1 MPSPRLWRSRGLVA
15 VSACALAWCGV
26 LLVGAPSVAA
36 TNAPAVSP
44 TAPMASE
51 TVRVTGAVPTKVKRP
66 VAVQRKKGTGWVNLV
81 TGRTNA
87 QGRYALS
94 SRLAASSTI
103 RAFAKKVTVNGKT
116 YAAWTSRTRLVQLA
130 AQSVALTM
138 APAAQTGGSVPV
150 SVTSRPV
157 RVGRTVVLQVLSGDT
172 WTTVGTDTEDA
183 SGVTTYAVVPEVAG
197 TFSYRAVALA
207 WRGAAA
213 RPSATTT
220 LTVTDPLPPSKLQL
234 VSVAVDGGPANG
246 DSSVARVSGNGRYV
260 VFASHATNLV
270 AGDTEGKPDVFLR
283 DLQTGTTVRVSQT
296 PAGVGGD
303 QLSWNPDVSD
313 DGRYVAYRSSAS
325 NLGWNGH
332 NKNDVLLWDR
342 ETGETVPVSPQL
354 SPEDIQS
361 GLLGAPDGPRI
372 SGDGSTVAWV
382 SDDTLAGD
390 DSDLADDAFVWD
402 RLTGERTWISHGQ
415 ETDPGVYAG
424 SSNDIQSVGAI
435 SDDGTRVPFVTAATL
450 ASGTLPGPGAGLSNP
465 DVYIWEGFEDT
476 EVVTLA
482 TVNAANERHTSS
494 EAPALSGNGEHLAFQ
509 SGEEE
514 FAGTTAD
521 GTLDVFTWNVD
532 TGYHQVST
540 SPFPA
545 ERETSD
551 APAISQDGTTVVF
564 HSRDEFLV
572 DETSSTTWDVFRW
585 VSGVGTELI
594 SRTYNGQ
601 PATGQSTSPD
611 VSGDGSVVVFQSPAT
626 NLVPGDTNATT
637 DVFVFA
643 D

>member
-1 MPSPRLWRSRGLVA
+1 MWRSRGLVILS
-15 VSACALAWCGV
+15 VCALALTGV
-26 LLVGAPSVAA
+26 ALGSAPSVAA
-36 TNAPAVSP
+36 TNPPALTP
-44 TAPMASE
+44 TSPMAGE
-51 TVRVTGAVPTKVKRP
+51 TVRITGAVPTKVKRP
-66 VAVQRKKGTGWVNLV
+66 VTVQRKTGSGWVAQV
-81 TGRTNA
+81 SGKTTA
-87 QGRYALS
+87 QGRYALT
-94 SRLAASSTI
+94 SRFTAGTTI
-103 RAFAKKVTVNGKT
+103 RTVARKVTVNGKR
-116 YAAWTSRTRLVQLA
+116 YAAWTSKTRLVEVA
-130 AQSVALTM
+130 AQSVALAL
-138 APAAQTGGSVPV
+138 APSAETGSPV
-150 SVTSRPV
+150 TVTATSRPV
-157 RVGRTVVLQVLSGDT
+157 RVGRTVLLQVLTGDT
-172 WTTVGTDTEDA
+172 WTTVGTETENA
-183 SGVTTYAVVPEVAG
+183 SGVTTYTVTPAAAG

-213 RPSATTT
+213 RPSATVA
-220 LTVTDPLPPSKLQL
+220 LTVTDPVPPSALQL
-234 VSVAVDGGPANG
+234 VSVALDGGPANG
-246 DSSVARVSGNGRYV
+246 ASSVPRVSGDGRYV

-270 AGDTEGKPDVFLR
+270 AGDTEGVGDVFLR

-296 PAGVGGD
+296 PAGAGGN
-303 QLSWNPDVSD
+303 QTSWNPDVSD

-325 NLGWNGH
+325 NLGWSGS

-354 SPEDIQS
+354 SPEDIQG
-361 GLLGAPDGPRI
+361 GLQGAPDGPRI

-390 DSDLADDAFVWD
+390 DGDLADDAFVWD
-402 RLTGERTWISHGQ
+402 RATQEITWISHGA

-424 SSNDIQSVGAI
+424 SADDIQSVGAM

-450 ASGTLPGPGAGLSNP
+450 ASGTNPGPGAGLSNP
-465 DVYIWEGFEDT
+465 DVYIWEGFGDE

-482 TVNAANERHTSS
+482 TINASNERHTSS
-494 EAPALSGNGEHLAFQ
+494 ESPALSGDGEHLAFQ

-514 FAGTTAD
+514 FTGTTAD
-521 GTLDVFTWNVD
+521 GTLDVFTWDVD

-585 VSGVGTELI
+585 VSGEGLELI
-594 SRTYNGQ
+594 SHDSGGGPTN
-601 PATGQSTSPD
+601 GQSTAPD
-611 VSGDGSVVVFQSPAT
+611 VSADGSVVVFQSVAT
-626 NLVPGDTNATT
+626 DIVVGDTNATS
-637 DVFVFA
+637 DVFVYA
-643 D
+643 G